1 MDGSRLVGKVNPL
14 HGVCY
19 LPHEGQ
25 EVAVSSY
32 STLVLAAT
40 TSTTSTTEEP
50 VSVEHF
56 GMEDA
61 TVTPAFLS
69 PTSARPRTAT
79 PLLVTSAIAKLFAD
93 FATFRPASQPISQT
107 NPLEGET
114 SS

>member
-1 MDGSRLVGKVNPL
+1 MDGTRLVGKVNPL

-19 LPHEGQ
+19 LPHEGR

-32 STLVLAAT
+32 STLVL
-40 TSTTSTTEEP
+40 EEP

-56 GMEDA
+56 GTEEA

-114 SS
+114 FS